1 MDMYM
6 QVKMPLAC
14 FFILLYTFL
23 LYCLKKRLHTMTSRI
38 YEAMVCMSIV
48 HVLSAVITEYTVNN
62 RDKVSYLFN
71 HIWHIVFL
79 VSVTF
84 VCALLYLYLIL
95 YVERGT
101 GKAKPRDKR
110 VLFAVSSVSL
120 LGELFLPI
128 TYEQTPYGAY
138 SLGPKAYALYIT
150 VVYVMV
156 MMLVTII
163 RYHKVLDWD
172 KCYVRLC
179 SVLIFVI
186 SAGIQICMPHVLLT
200 GLGVSLI
207 VLGLAINAEDVHMY
221 FSGDT
226 GLYNEKGCREILQE
240 AVLCGRPFRVGMYAF
255 LGRDDAIREAMKG
268 LRDALPEGKSRVI
281 CGTLADNLLV
291 VIPMQVRGK
300 TVELPELPVPDASE
314 DLTFTSEVLSFSGQ
328 DAVTEI
334 INAAKDFKNRFEE
347 DSLQRDELTGLLR
360 RTAFIRQMEYMM
372 KMGQSFAFLMTDLD
386 NFKQVNDRFGHGAGD
401 ELLRKIAAALQGEV
415 RTSDVVCRMGGDEFG
430 ILLSGLTTRE
440 AVSAVADRFLAAVS
454 GICLP
459 DGDTAVTLSIGA
471 RISRPTDRDR
481 SFQAVYAKADAALYR
496 AKYLGK
502 NRITFAE

>member
-6 QVKMPLAC
+6 QVRMPLAC

-23 LYCLKKRLHTMTSRI
+23 LYCMKKRLHTTTSRV

-48 HVLSAVITEYTVNN
+48 HVLAAVITEYTVNN
-62 RDKVSYLFN
+62 RDKVPYLFN
-71 HIWHIVFL
+71 HIWHIIFL

-84 VCALLYLYLIL
+84 FCALLYLYLIF

-101 GKAKPRDKR
+101 GKAKPWHKR
-110 VLFAVSSVSL
+110 MLCVVASLSL
-120 LGELFLPI
+120 LGELILPI

-138 SLGPKAYALYIT
+138 SLGPKAYSLYLT

-156 MMLVTII
+156 MMLGTII
-163 RYHKVLDWD
+163 RYHKALDLE
-172 KCYVRLC
+172 KCYVLLS

-186 SAGIQICMPHVLLT
+186 VAGIQICFPYVLLT

-221 FSGDT
+221 FSRDT
-226 GLYNEKGCREILQE
+226 GLYNEQGCREILQE
-240 AVLCGRPFRVGMYAF
+240 AVLCGRPFRVGVYAF

-268 LRDALPEGKSRVI
+268 LRDALPERKSRVI
-281 CGTLADNLLV
+281 CGALADNLMV
-291 VIPMQVRGK
+291 VIPMRVRGK
-300 TVELPELPVPDASE
+300 TGELPELPTPAASE
-314 DLTFTSEVLSFSGQ
+314 DLALASEVLSFSGEKG
-328 DAVTEI
+328 VTEI

-401 ELLRKIAAALQGEV
+401 ELLRKIAVALQGEV

-440 AVSAVADRFLAAVS
+440 AVSAAADRFLAAVS
-454 GICLP
+454 GICP
-459 DGDTAVTLSIGA
+459 PGEDVTVTLSIGA

-496 AKYLGK
+496 SKYMGK

>member
-14 FFILLYTFL
+14 FSILLYTFL
-23 LYCLKKRLHTMTSRI
+23 LYCLKKRLHTMTSRV

-172 KCYVRLC
+172 KCYVLLC

-186 SAGIQICMPHVLLT
+186 IAGIQICMPHVLLT

-291 VIPMQVRGK
+291 VIPMQVRERPGSCPSCPFP
-300 TVELPELPVPDASE
+300 TPP
-314 DLTFTSEVLSFSGQ
+314 
-328 DAVTEI
+328 
-334 INAAKDFKNRFEE
+334 
-347 DSLQRDELTGLLR
+347 
-360 RTAFIRQMEYMM
+360 RT
-372 KMGQSFAFLMTDLD
+372 
-386 NFKQVNDRFGHGAGD
+386 
-401 ELLRKIAAALQGEV
+401 
-415 RTSDVVCRMGGDEFG
+415 
-430 ILLSGLTTRE
+430 
-440 AVSAVADRFLAAVS
+440 
-454 GICLP
+454 
-459 DGDTAVTLSIGA
+459 
-471 RISRPTDRDR
+471 
-481 SFQAVYAKADAALYR
+481 
-496 AKYLGK
+496 
-502 NRITFAE
+502 